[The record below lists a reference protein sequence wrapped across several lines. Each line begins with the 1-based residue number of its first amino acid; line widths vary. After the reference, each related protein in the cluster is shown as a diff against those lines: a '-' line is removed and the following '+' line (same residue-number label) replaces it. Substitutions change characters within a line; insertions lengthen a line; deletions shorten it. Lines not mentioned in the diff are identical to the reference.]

1 MSILDGLRFAELTK
15 ELLDRSFCFSCG
27 DDDLDDF
34 FNNEAVLYR
43 EKLMGKTYCLIEVLT
58 PEETNQSGKEYR
70 IIVAFTVANDSL
82 RIYDLP
88 NNRRKKLIEST
99 HKHLKRYP
107 GVLIGRLGVNKDL
120 CGQGYGTEILNYIKN
135 WFSEPENKTGCR
147 FVIVDALNCEKVLR
161 FYSNKQ
167 NKFKFLFSNEE
178 QELKYEKNSNRSTKI
193 KPSTR
198 LMYFDLLDLSVSDE
212 GTVTV

>member
-1 MSILDGLRFAELTK
+1 MSTLDGLRFAELTK

-88 NNRRKKLIEST
+88 NNRRNCDDLSTPSGGKTPEIRLVLKITKVIRQYHAKLI
-99 HKHLKRYP
+99 
-107 GVLIGRLGVNKDL
+107 RLL
-120 CGQGYGTEILNYIKN
+120 YQKN
-135 WFSEPENKTGCR
+135 R
-147 FVIVDALNCEKVLR
+147 I
-161 FYSNKQ
+161 
-167 NKFKFLFSNEE
+167 
-178 QELKYEKNSNRSTKI
+178 I
-193 KPSTR
+193 
-198 LMYFDLLDLSVSDE
+198 
-212 GTVTV
+212 